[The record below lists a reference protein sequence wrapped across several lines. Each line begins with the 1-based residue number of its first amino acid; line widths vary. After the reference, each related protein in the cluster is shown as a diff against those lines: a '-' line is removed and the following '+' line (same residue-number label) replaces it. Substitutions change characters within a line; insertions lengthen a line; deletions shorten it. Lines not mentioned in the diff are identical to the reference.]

1 MVSSRLKIQ
10 YCKVIIATS
19 LVWFLLDVFLLMY
32 FTDCTMNATNC
43 MDEKGKRGDGGG
55 VPQTSRPGILN
66 RLLPKGETPYHVML

>member
-32 FTDCTMNATNC
+32 YTDCTMNSAGC
-43 MDEKGKRGDGGG
+43 DGKKGE
-55 VPQTSRPGILN
+55 VPKDVKGTQAPGLLN
-66 RLLPKGETPYHVML
+66 RLLPKGKMDPSPLS